1 MLATNFLP
9 AVTTVWRKV
18 DPPPAFTTGLGR
30 RLARRCLPRII
41 IITMNIF
48 YRMLLN
54 GMPLRGALVAVAL
67 SLVTVAA
74 LGALTIRA
82 VPLPHSQLP
91 DVSRLQ
97 LELRWGLNRAAS
109 DAHGW
114 FGVEMVN
121 EPLRRSNARRPSRHA
136 GRLLDFIRDG

>member
-1 MLATNFLP
+1 LKGRGVQCSLP
-9 AVTTVWRKV
+9 IFYQQLRQCDERSGF

-97 LELRWGLNRAAS
+97 LELR
-109 DAHGW
+109 
-114 FGVEMVN
+114 
-121 EPLRRSNARRPSRHA
+121 
-136 GRLLDFIRDG
+136 

>member
-1 MLATNFLP
+1 
-9 AVTTVWRKV
+9 
-18 DPPPAFTTGLGR
+18 
-30 RLARRCLPRII
+30 
-41 IITMNIF
+41 MNIF
-48 YRMLLN
+48 HRMVLN

-97 LELRWGLNRAAS
+97 LEMR
-109 DAHGW
+109 
-114 FGVEMVN
+114 
-121 EPLRRSNARRPSRHA
+121 
-136 GRLLDFIRDG
+136 